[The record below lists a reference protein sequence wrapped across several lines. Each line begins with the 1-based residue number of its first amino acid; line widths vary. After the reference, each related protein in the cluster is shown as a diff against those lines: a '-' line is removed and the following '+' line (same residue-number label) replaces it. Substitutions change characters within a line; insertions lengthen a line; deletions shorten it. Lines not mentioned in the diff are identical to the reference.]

1 MIISQGKIYNIDI
14 WKFQFNKP
22 IQILVFIY
30 LFALYF
36 QYNIIPYTKT
46 IYLYPENEL
55 EIDDVCALSGKTM
68 RILGPDLIETPY
80 LYLSEHC
87 GKSEK
92 CYETEEGIFQC
103 GEKILLQKIG
113 DDCGINEE
121 CFTGLCSFGKCS
133 SISNDDDCTVE
144 NIPDNPEKVCN
155 PGHWCFEA
163 DPLNHL
169 YKCVSYIGE
178 GEYYDELNGKLCRF
192 GLEPFEDET
201 LFQKCTKIGSQ
212 EDGTPS
218 PNPIMCKSGFSVG
231 YENDQFIEDDNSKFK
246 CFSVATDSPKCEYLE
261 DENVIGDYYCT
272 PIVDGLA
279 LSTESY
285 TKKCNNIN
293 GIYVCPITKGKENSF
308 KEYISILNSI
318 DVNGVYGDE
327 HKYHLIGYGDND
339 LSKAYQKYIHY
350 DELYAMGFLND
361 DGSINENKEDEW
373 EFFWRFNHSYYNKF
387 SIFLLLINIINIILF
402 FL

>member
-1 MIISQGKIYNIDI
+1 MIISQDKIYNFDI

-68 RILGPDLIETPY
+68 RILDQDLIETPY

-121 CFTGLCSFGKCS
+121 CFTGLCNYGKCS
-133 SISNDDDCTVE
+133 SISNDGDCTVE
-144 NIPDNPEKVCN
+144 NDPDNPEKVCN
-155 PGHWCFEA
+155 PGHWCYEY
-163 DPLNHL
+163 DILNHL
-169 YKCVSYIGE
+169 YKCVPYIGE
-178 GEYYDELNGKLCRF
+178 GEYYDELNGKLCGIGTR
-192 GLEPFEDET
+192 PFADAT
-201 LFQKCTKIGSQ
+201 LFEKCTKIGSQ
-212 EDGTPS
+212 EEGVSS
-218 PNPIMCKSGFSVG
+218 PDPIMCKSGFSVG
-231 YENDQFIEDDNSKFK
+231 YENDITITDDTSKFK
-246 CFSVATDSPKCEYLE
+246 CFSVKDDAKCEYSSA
-261 DENVIGDYYCT
+261 DSKYYCK
-272 PIVDGLA
+272 PIVEGLD
-279 LSTESY
+279 LLTVQLEVECY
-285 TKKCNNIN
+285 EFNNIH
-293 GIYVCPITKGKENSF
+293 VCPYSKGKQNSF
-308 KEYISILNSI
+308 KQYISKLNSI
-318 DVNGVYGDE
+318 NINDVYGDE

-339 LSKAYQKYIHY
+339 LSQAYLKYLYY
-350 DELYAMGFLND
+350 DDLYAMGILD
-361 DGSINENKEDEW
+361 DNGNVRDSKEDEW
-373 EFFWRFNHSYYNKF
+373 EFFWRFNYSKYINF
-387 SIFLLLINIINIILF
+387 SCFFLILLIFL
-402 FL
+402 

>member
-1 MIISQGKIYNIDI
+1 MIFSQYFNYNLKIWKVNQYMYLRFFIILYLFNLNLQSIIYNT
-14 WKFQFNKP
+14 Q
-22 IQILVFIY
+22 QI
-30 LFALYF
+30 
-36 QYNIIPYTKT
+36 
-46 IYLYPENEL
+46 IYLYPEKKL
-55 EIDDVCALSGKTM
+55 KIKDVCAISGSIKKY
-68 RILGPDLIETPY
+68 LGPDIIYYDY
-80 LYLSEHC
+80 LYLKSHC
-87 GKSEK
+87 KKKEK

-192 GLEPFEDET
+192 GLEPFVDET

-279 LSTESY
+279 LSTEPY

-373 EFFWRFNHSYYNKF
+373 EFFWRFNCSNF
-387 SIFLLLINIINIILF
+387 INISIFLYIILYI
-402 FL
+402 L